1 MKFASIV
8 HKQIA
13 GEYPIKIT
21 QGLLCPIQKPGKII
35 RPIILLSILRKILA
49 ICLMERIGEH
59 IDNEIPPSQAAYR
72 KGRSTTEHVFS
83 TKLIIER
90 TITSHSETI
99 YLMLHD
105 MSKAFDTINRST
117 LINELKTILE
127 NDEIHLIK
135 LLLNVQLSVNATF
148 FKLTLVYHRE
158 RLRKCE

>member
-1 MKFASIV
+1 MRTPFTKIEIINAIRRLKNNKSPGVDEVVVV

-13 GEYPIKIT
+13 EIYTGEYPIEIT

-35 RPIILLSILRKILA
+35 GPPQNLRPIILLSILRKILA
-49 ICLMERIGEH
+49 ICLMERISER

-72 KGRSTTEHVFS
+72 KGCSTTEHVFS

-105 MSKAFDTINRST
+105 MSKAYDTINGST
-117 LINELKTILE
+117 LINELKK
-127 NDEIHLIK
+127 D
-135 LLLNVQLSVNATF
+135 F
-148 FKLTLVYHRE
+148 
-158 RLRKCE
+158 